1 MNMRDPL
8 TYRYPRTSMDAFG
21 CDATQAVACQ
31 RFKTPLTRR
40 ALWFVCDWGW
50 AVVLAAVFLL
60 TGCDDMTVTQAVA
73 QEATEAPPP
82 WWKQRSGRRARR
94 MPTTT
99 PSTRAQRC

>member
-1 MNMRDPL
+1 MRDPL

-21 CDATQAVACQ
+21 CDANQAIACQ

-60 TGCDDMTVTQAVA
+60 TGCDDMTVAQAVA
-73 QEATEAPPP
+73 QEATEAPALA
-82 WWKQRSGRRARR
+82 QMQARAEFIEIAGVKR
-94 MPTTT
+94 
-99 PSTRAQRC
+99 